1 MSAGMHYALE
11 AGNVILGESKIT
23 FPDIIGKPAGDMG
36 KAIMFVWSFNV
47 YRNCDG

>member
-11 AGNVILGESKIT
+11 AGNVVLRKSKIA